1 MKLVEAYTEDDYII
15 EMANLVPKRTGLKVN
30 IWSDHSGVKRNLPH
44 GVRIK
49 VGKEEYSVSVT
60 IEREPKILAI
70 SPELERKKK
79 GSSEWKDI
87 RAGMSYVGRNCDL
100 FLKHFNDTTDDFD
113 DQDLFNALRE
123 RGEFK

>member
-1 MKLVEAYTEDDYII
+1 MKLIETQNIDDYIF

-30 IWSDHSGVKRNLPH
+30 IWSDHNGVERKIPH
-44 GVRIK
+44 GARIK
-49 VGKEEYSVSVT
+49 IGNRDYSVSVT
-60 IEREPKILAI
+60 IEKEPKIVAI
-70 SPELERKKK
+70 STELKRKKK

-87 RAGMSYVGRNCDL
+87 EEGISYVARNYDL

-113 DQDLFNALRE
+113 DKDLFEALEE